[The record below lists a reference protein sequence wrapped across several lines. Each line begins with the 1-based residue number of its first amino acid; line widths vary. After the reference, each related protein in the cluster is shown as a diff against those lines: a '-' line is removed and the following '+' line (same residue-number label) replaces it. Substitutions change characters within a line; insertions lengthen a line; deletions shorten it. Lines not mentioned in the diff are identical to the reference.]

1 MTRKMSWLATFGV
14 LLIITGFGLAMLREP
29 TQQLAAVE
37 NFRSVA
43 IVEGIDLYV
52 ENCVVCHG
60 ASGEGLAAYP
70 VLNSDGVRS
79 MDTETLYQT
88 IERGRYNT
96 AMTAYSVNE
105 GGILMQSQVSSLV
118 TMIQADVWANV
129 SARAVELNLMPPQMT
144 SIEIPEETLVTVR
157 ALPSGD
163 QLASGLTTY
172 AENCTACHGA
182 NGEGT
187 TIAPILNS
195 AELRA
200 RLTDT
205 DVTRIIQQGVPATVM
220 ASWERALT
228 AQQITDVVTLIRR
241 WDELAAL
248 GIQLPLLQS
257 KPIDRSPATIATG
270 QQMFNLV
277 CSQCHGT
284 DGYGTKL
291 APALNNQTFL
301 NQKSD
306 DVIYNII
313 SLGVTGTAMPA
324 WSGYLNDADISAI
337 VAYLRSLEPTAPA
350 VANST
355 KGKP

>member
-1 MTRKMSWLATFGV
+1 MPRRMSWLGTFGV
-14 LLIITGFGLAMLREP
+14 LLIMAGFGLAMLREP
-29 TQQLAAVE
+29 GQQLAAAE
-37 NFRSVA
+37 NIRSAAV
-43 IVEGIDLYV
+43 IEGTDLYV
-52 ENCVVCHG
+52 KNCITCHG
-60 ASGEGLAAYP
+60 ATGEGVAAYP

-79 MDTETLYQT
+79 METDTLYHT

-105 GGILMQSQVSSLV
+105 GGILTQAQVSSLV
-118 TMIQADVWANV
+118 TMIQSDTWANV
-129 SARAVELNLMPPQMT
+129 SARAVELNLLPPQMV
-144 SIEIPEETLVTVR
+144 SIEIPQETLATVR
-157 ALPSGD
+157 TLPSGD
-163 QLASGLTTY
+163 QLANGLTTY

-182 NGEGT
+182 NGEAT
-187 TIAPILNS
+187 TIAPVLNS
-195 AELRA
+195 AELRT

-220 ASWERALT
+220 SSWERALT

-241 WDELAAL
+241 WDELAGL

-257 KPIDRSPATIATG
+257 KPIDRSPTTSASG
-270 QQMFNLV
+270 HQMFNLV

-291 APALNNQTFL
+291 APALNNKTFL
-301 NQKSD
+301 TQKTD
-306 DVIYNII
+306 DVITNII

-350 VANST
+350 VANTT

>member
-1 MTRKMSWLATFGV
+1 MTNRMNALTMLGV
-14 LLIITGFGLAMLREP
+14 LLIISGFGLAMLREP
-29 TQQLAAVE
+29 GQQLVAVE
-37 NFRSVA
+37 NFRNVA
-43 IVEGIDLYV
+43 IVDGVDLYV
-52 ENCVVCHG
+52 KNCITCHG
-60 ASGEGLAAYP
+60 ATGEGLAAYP
-70 VLNSDGVRS
+70 VLNNDGVRN
-79 MDTETLYQT
+79 MDAETLYNT

-105 GGILMQSQVSSLV
+105 GGILMQSQITSLV
-118 TMIQADVWANV
+118 TLIQSDTWDRV
-129 SARAVELNLMPPQMT
+129 SERAVALGLMPPQMT

-157 ALPSGD
+157 ALSSGD
-163 QLASGLTTY
+163 QLANGLTIY

-187 TIAPILNS
+187 TIAPVLNS
-195 AELRA
+195 AELRT

-205 DVTRIIQQGVPATVM
+205 DVSRIIQQGVPATVM
-220 ASWERALT
+220 SSWERALT
-228 AQQITDVVTLIRR
+228 AQQITDVVSLIRR

-248 GIQLPLLQS
+248 GIELPLLQA

-270 QQMFNLV
+270 HQMFNLV

-301 NQKSD
+301 SQKPD

-324 WSGYLNDADISAI
+324 WSGYLNDADIAAI

-350 VANST
+350 MANSPV
-355 KGKP
+355 GKP